1 MVYIVFEGIDGSG
14 KTTQIPLVEK
24 ELKKCVDTPIRI
36 LKETEI
42 ESVNPVID
50 VLNYA
55 RQRKELLPVDIVE
68 SDVIFLCD
76 RSHFSSLAYQGMSKE
91 MLEYVRQVNSFVPM
105 PDVIIYLDHKPKRKD
120 YDTLAKTHHMSRV
133 YANYSNVIPIKSLC
147 LDTRVL
153 SIGETTFL
161 IVDHILR
168 MLPRQYMIK
177 SSCNN
182 GCFMK
187 NSSE

>member
-24 ELKKCVDTPIRI
+24 ELKKYVDTSIHI

-42 ESVNPVID
+42 ESVHPVID
-50 VLNYA
+50 TLNYA
-55 RQRKELLPVDIVE
+55 RQRGELLPSNIVE
-68 SDVIFLCD
+68 CDDIFLCD
-76 RSHFSSLAYQGMSKE
+76 RSYFSSLAYQGMSGE
-91 MLEYVRQVNSFVPM
+91 MLAYVRQVNSYVPT
-105 PDVIIYLDHKPKRKD
+105 PDIIIYLDHEPKRKD
-120 YDTLAKTHHMSRV
+120 YDTLEETHYMSKV

-153 SIGETTFL
+153 SIKETTSL

-168 MLPRQYMIK
+168 RLPRQHIINIGDFD
-177 SSCNN
+177 C
-182 GCFMK
+182 CMK

>member
-24 ELKKCVDTPIRI
+24 ELKKYVDTSIHI

-42 ESVNPVID
+42 ESVHPVID
-50 VLNYA
+50 TLNYA
-55 RQRKELLPVDIVE
+55 RQRGELLPSNIVE
-68 SDVIFLCD
+68 CDDIFLCD
-76 RSHFSSLAYQGMSKE
+76 RSYFSSLAYQGMSRE
-91 MLEYVRQVNSFVPM
+91 MLAYVRQVNSFVPK
-105 PDVIIYLDHKPKRKD
+105 PDIIIYLDHEPKRKD
-120 YDTLAKTHHMSRV
+120 YDTLEETHYMSKV

-153 SIGETTFL
+153 SIKETTSL

-168 MLPRQYMIK
+168 RLPRQHIINIGNFD
-177 SSCNN
+177 C
-182 GCFMK
+182 CMK